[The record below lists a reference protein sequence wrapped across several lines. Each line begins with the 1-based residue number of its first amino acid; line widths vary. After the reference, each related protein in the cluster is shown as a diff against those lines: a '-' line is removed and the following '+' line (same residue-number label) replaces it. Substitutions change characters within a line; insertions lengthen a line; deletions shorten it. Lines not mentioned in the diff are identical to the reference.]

1 MTKIDVNVTQ
11 NDKTTFLDDTKP
23 LERVRSERR
32 AVTHRLQYAPVAG
45 LVYLRST
52 SRRLS

>member
-23 LERVRSERR
+23 LERVRRERR
-32 AVTHRLQYAPVAG
+32 AVTHLFNTLQSTALFIYAQQADG
-45 LVYLRST
+45 
-52 SRRLS
+52 